1 MIDSIALQDH
11 LEPARI
17 GQLVELYGTAWWT
30 DQRDAA
36 GVERMLAGTDLVLSV
51 IDRGTDRLVGFTR
64 ALTDW
69 RYRAF
74 VYDVIVA
81 PDWRGRGLGRVLVD
95 AALERLAAVE
105 SIELACQPE
114 MIPFYRRWG
123 FRDDLGGSLLM
134 RRRQ

>member
-11 LEPARI
+11 LEAARI

-36 GVERMLAGTDLVLSV
+36 GVERMLAGTDLVLAL

-81 PDWRGRGLGRVLVD
+81 PDWRDRGLGRVLMD
-95 AALERLAAVE
+95 AVLDRLAGVE

-123 FRDDLGGSLLM
+123 FADELGGSLLM
-134 RRRQ
+134 RRRR